1 MANRRM
7 FSRDVVCTDCFL
19 DMPSSAQALYF
30 QYGLEADD
38 DGFVSAPKKIIRLT
52 NASDDDLKI
61 LIAKKFV
68 LPFESGVI
76 VIRDWKINNYLR
88 KDRYTPTH
96 FKEELEQ
103 LTIVNDHYEIQTSPL
118 GIPDGNQAVDMVD
131 TQVRVVKDR
140 VSING
145 GKSSRFVPPTVE
157 EVSEYCFERRNN
169 VDAQCFVD
177 FYSSKGWYVGKS
189 KMRDWKASVRT
200 WERKE
205 RSNNQSRTTEDG
217 LDGWLHA

>member
-7 FSRDVVCTDCFL
+7 FSRDIVCSDRFL

-52 NASDDDLKI
+52 NASEDDLRI

-68 LPFESGVI
+68 LPFESGVV

-88 KDRYTPTH
+88 KDRYTPTR

-103 LTIVNDHYEIQTSPL
+103 LTLVNDHYEIQTSPL
-118 GIPDGNQAVDMVD
+118 GIPDGNQVVDMVD
-131 TQVRVVKDR
+131 TQVRL
-140 VSING
+140 
-145 GKSSRFVPPTVE
+145 GK
-157 EVSEYCFERRNN
+157 
-169 VDAQCFVD
+169 
-177 FYSSKGWYVGKS
+177 
-189 KMRDWKASVRT
+189 VR
-200 WERKE
+200 
-205 RSNNQSRTTEDG
+205 
-217 LDGWLHA
+217 